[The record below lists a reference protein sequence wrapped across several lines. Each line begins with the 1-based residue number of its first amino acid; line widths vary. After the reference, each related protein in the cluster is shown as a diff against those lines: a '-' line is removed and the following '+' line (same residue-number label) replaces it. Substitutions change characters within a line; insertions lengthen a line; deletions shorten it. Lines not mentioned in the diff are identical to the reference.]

1 MKEDIFINIA
11 FDNAFKSFFISRQ
24 DKDSLLYNSF
34 NVIVIRI
41 LILIFGE
48 ESISKLYKE
57 KNSVAFL
64 NFLSKYGMSKADIAL
79 FKEDFL
85 SYYNFEQ
92 KNELQKIKV
101 PNPYFKVVL
110 NYLIDMFVT
119 KKINSGVS
127 FQDEEDFLDL
137 AYTTHTKDFYRISY
151 NYLMDTNPLSTEKY
165 YYSKLNELD
174 VTRDLGATISES
186 LNLKALEYVG
196 VGLSDLKNMTNNE
209 INIAK
214 NKAYD
219 YFEVDYNS
227 PTRDEEL
234 KDSLKPTSLKN
245 VTTGNGYVDILL
257 LMSVI
262 ATSFSVLAIIIFSV
276 M

>member
-92 KNELQKIKV
+92 KNELQKMIGKEI
-101 PNPYFKVVL
+101 NL
-110 NYLIDMFVT
+110 NIVEVKDVDVNAQLVAENIAGQLEYLSKM
-119 KKINSGVS
+119 KKI
-127 FQDEEDFLDL
+127 FL
-137 AYTTHTKDFYRISY
+137 I
-151 NYLMDTNPLSTEKY
+151 
-165 YYSKLNELD
+165 
-174 VTRDLGATISES
+174 
-186 LNLKALEYVG
+186 
-196 VGLSDLKNMTNNE
+196 
-209 INIAK
+209 
-214 NKAYD
+214 
-219 YFEVDYNS
+219 
-227 PTRDEEL
+227 
-234 KDSLKPTSLKN
+234 
-245 VTTGNGYVDILL
+245 
-257 LMSVI
+257 
-262 ATSFSVLAIIIFSV
+262 
-276 M
+276 

>member
-219 YFEVDYNS
+219 YFEVYFETKNGQKYKLS
-227 PTRDEEL
+227 NTVVEMTIQI
-234 KDSLKPTSLKN
+234 DSNKKLLN
-245 VTTGNGYVDILL
+245 VSHL
-257 LMSVI
+257 
-262 ATSFSVLAIIIFSV
+262 
-276 M
+276 

>member
-85 SYYNFEQ
+85 NYYNFEQ

-137 AYTTHTKDFYRISY
+137 AFQ
-151 NYLMDTNPLSTEKY
+151 
-165 YYSKLNELD
+165 
-174 VTRDLGATISES
+174 
-186 LNLKALEYVG
+186 
-196 VGLSDLKNMTNNE
+196 
-209 INIAK
+209 
-214 NKAYD
+214 
-219 YFEVDYNS
+219 
-227 PTRDEEL
+227 
-234 KDSLKPTSLKN
+234 
-245 VTTGNGYVDILL
+245 
-257 LMSVI
+257 
-262 ATSFSVLAIIIFSV
+262 
-276 M
+276 